1 MSLTREK
8 VEVTFKDED
17 LEESITCGESVPLQE
32 FQDSFKRAA
41 PTVKYS
47 NAESGGK
54 YLIMM
59 VDPDAPSRGNPTCQ
73 SWLHWIVG
81 NIKGDDLNKGKISS
95 GATFTDYNPPTPPKG
110 SGPHRYYL
118 FVFEQEEDLGSEAE
132 VPNRCGFSVAEYKG
146 KFHLKAVASNMFTTE
161 NK

>member
-1 MSLTREK
+1 MQITGCERFCCRGQLSGYHLCCSL
-8 VEVTFKDED
+8 
-17 LEESITCGESVPLQE
+17 I
-32 FQDSFKRAA
+32 A
-41 PTVKYS
+41 
-47 NAESGGK
+47 
-54 YLIMM
+54 
-59 VDPDAPSRGNPTCQ
+59 
-73 SWLHWIVG
+73 
-81 NIKGDDLNKGKISS
+81 
-95 GATFTDYNPPTPPKG
+95 DYNPPTPPKG